1 MSGIAER
8 VLATRLAGCGARSP
22 LDTARAVAGF
32 FAAQTLPEGA
42 RAADYIDALAFF
54 ALSGAG
60 EAEAA
65 ATWRQKFLPAA
76 GWLDSLAPSRWS
88 GGISYEAW
96 ALFASGALQLSRE
109 PWHGGGTLWRL
120 DFARLGEK
128 GRETLAL
135 ALYPG
140 LRGILAVLADGL
152 EAAGGRGTVGLA
164 SLSQDGAA
172 GGESAQNILAFCRRE
187 LEEASMAR
195 HWPHTPQAVLLDWIP
210 AKHPP
215 RA

>member
-1 MSGIAER
+1 MNDVAER
-8 VLATRLAGCGARSP
+8 VLSTRLAGCGARSP
-22 LDTARAVAGF
+22 RDTARAVAGF
-32 FAAQTLPEGA
+32 AAAQALPEGTREA
-42 RAADYIDALAFF
+42 EYADSLAFF

-60 EAEAA
+60 ETDAAAIWRKKFLGEAA
-65 ATWRQKFLPAA
+65 
-76 GWLDSLAPSRWS
+76 WLDALDASRWS

-109 PWHGGGTLWRL
+109 PWHGGGTPWRL

-140 LRGILAVLADGL
+140 LRGILGILADGL

-164 SLSQDGAA
+164 GLSQDGAA
-172 GGESAQNILAFCRRE
+172 GGEDAGSVLAFCRRE
-187 LEEASMAR
+187 LEAAAMAR
-195 HWPHTPQAVLLDWIP
+195 RWPHEPEVVLLDWAP

-215 RA
+215 RG

>member
-1 MSGIAER
+1 MSGTAER

-22 LDTARAVAGF
+22 FDTARAVAGF

-42 RAADYIDALAFF
+42 READYADALAFF

-60 EAEAA
+60 EADAA
-65 ATWRQKFLPAA
+65 AAWRKKFLPAA
-76 GWLDSLAPSRWS
+76 GWLDALAPSRWS

-109 PWHGGGTLWRL
+109 AWHGGGTLWRL

-140 LRGILAVLADGL
+140 LRGILGILAGGL
-152 EAAGGRGTVGLA
+152 EATGGRGTVGLA
-164 SLSQDGAA
+164 GLSADGAA
-172 GGESAQNILAFCRRE
+172 GGEDAQGILAFCRRE
-187 LEEASMAR
+187 LETAAMAR
-195 HWPHTPQAVLLDWIP
+195 HWPHTPEAVLLDWPP
-210 AKHPP
+210 A
-215 RA
+215 RRR